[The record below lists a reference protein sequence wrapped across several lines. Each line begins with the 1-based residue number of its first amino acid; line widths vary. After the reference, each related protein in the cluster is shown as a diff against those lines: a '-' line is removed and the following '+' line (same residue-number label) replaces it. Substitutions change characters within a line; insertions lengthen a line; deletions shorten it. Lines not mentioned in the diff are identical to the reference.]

1 MASSFSRASGS
12 QRQPVLFQGPLLKP
26 GAVPG
31 QWTLRYFTLTV
42 MQPEL
47 VLKWWTDNTSKM
59 NGQPPT
65 GCLFL
70 KSTCSVAMKGGDV
83 LEISGVLNPEKPQKR
98 RYSLKSSPTNRVD
111 DLMAVLQKWLA
122 AQSRERSTTFDA
134 SLGQFDH
141 LDAFRRSPSP
151 SSSDEGSRR
160 HSLPPLSSLL
170 LSSGPDEADHKAPSL
185 SSSEQQSIKLAR
197 ALFAYAAPDGQPD
210 ELSFPSG
217 ATIRV
222 YEQAGSG
229 WWRGALEGSAQ
240 DGWFPS
246 NFVRPVSSRVV
257 EKHLA
262 CSDAAV
268 LFHAIATHSYHV
280 PADGAASDAG
290 SELKELAVGAD
301 DVIAVTVTH
310 TNGWWFGT
318 NSRGETGWLPSNYFE
333 ILT

>member
-1 MASSFSRASGS
+1 
-12 QRQPVLFQGPLLKP
+12 
-26 GAVPG
+26 
-31 QWTLRYFTLTV
+31 

-47 VLKWWTDNTSKM
+47 VLKWWTDNTSKV

-65 GCLFL
+65 GCMFL
-70 KSTCSVAMKGGDV
+70 KSTCSVAMKGADV

-98 RYSLKSSPTNRVD
+98 RHSLKSSPTNRVD

-122 AQSRERSTTFDA
+122 AQNRERSATFDV
-134 SLGQFDH
+134 SMVQFDH

-151 SSSDEGSRR
+151 ASSDEDSRR

-170 LSSGPDEADHKAPSL
+170 PSSGPDEADHKAPSL
-185 SSSEQQSIKLAR
+185 LSSEQQSILLAR
-197 ALFAYAAPDGQPD
+197 ALFAYAAPDGQSD

-229 WWRGALEGSAQ
+229 WWRGALEDSAQ
-240 DGWFPS
+240 HGWFPS

-262 CSDAAV
+262 CTDAAV
-268 LFHAIATHSYHV
+268 LFHAIATHSYKV
-280 PADGAASDAG
+280 PVDSAASDVG
-290 SELKELAVGAD
+290 SELKELAVDAD